1 MPLLESCSLN
11 YFVKRFHPTL
21 ESRIDVGPGKFAKKN
36 KHRPW
41 INLGHQNFNN
51 FLEGGEGGNYAIHNG
66 FTVLVS
72 NWLNSYTSRTR
83 LNNTQNWKVIQ
94 HLLSESQQNREYRL
108 MGFNP
113 SSAIVGSLKIKQYEI
128 ISFFHFKK
136 WNDGEMI

>member
-1 MPLLESCSLN
+1 MKDER
-11 YFVKRFHPTL
+11 YK
-21 ESRIDVGPGKFAKKN
+21 IDRNCKFDYIDQVDNFGK
-36 KHRPW
+36 
-41 INLGHQNFNN
+41 NLVIELFD
-51 FLEGGEGGNYAIHNG
+51 FFGGGGGGGNYAIHNG

-83 LNNTQNWKVIQ
+83 LNNTQNSKVIQ

-136 WNDGEMI
+136 